1 LSPLLLLLLL
11 VVSLDCPLLN
21 GLLLCCKEMLDIFLS
36 DSQRKTFSAATV
48 DQLQQAESSC
58 HCHYCWACRRLPFA
72 IVD

>member
-1 LSPLLLLLLL
+1 LPIVEWFI
-11 VVSLDCPLLN
+11 VVLQRN
-21 GLLLCCKEMLDIFLS
+21 VGYILS

-48 DQLQQAESSC
+48 DQLQQADSSC